1 MLLLQWLSVQEWL
14 EDNHNLGFLQTGQ
27 QGGERTI
34 GLRPHDLAQ
43 RLEDLHNHF
52 PSPPRH
58 QVPVMVVDGYGDHQ
72 SNLIAIHIEHV
83 EHLAEVVLRLAITEE
98 VEENQHCGHG

>member
-1 MLLLQWLSVQEWL
+1 MLLLLLAQERS
-14 EDNHNLGFLQTGQ
+14 EDKHNLGFLQTGQ

-72 SNLIAIHIEHV
+72 SNLIAMLSLQLWGIRMFRSI
-83 EHLAEVVLRLAITEE
+83 
-98 VEENQHCGHG
+98 